1 MYVRSKSCWS
11 ERSKKSGRIVL
22 RALVFTQNILENWIF
37 GSYEKHDV
45 LKLEEFCFIFLLVIA
60 FLVFNC

>member
-1 MYVRSKSCWS
+1 M
-11 ERSKKSGRIVL
+11 KSGRLVL

-37 GSYEKHDV
+37 SSYEKHDV
-45 LKLEEFCFIFLLVIA
+45 LKLKELYLIFLLAVA